1 MSSPKAMARRS
12 AVQAIYQW
20 QLTGCDLLE
29 IERQFVE
36 EHGLGRGELPYFQ
49 ELLHNVPKAL
59 GIIDAALTE
68 FTSRPVAQ
76 IDPVERAILRI
87 STYELLQRPEIP
99 YRVVVN
105 EGINL
110 AKEFGATQSHKFV
123 NGLLDK
129 IARKHRAV
137 ESAARPARVQL

>member
-1 MSSPKAMARRS
+1 MNSPKAMARRS

-20 QLTGCDLLE
+20 QLTGCDLSE

-36 EHGLGRGELPYFQ
+36 EHGLGKGELPYFQ
-49 ELLHNVPKAL
+49 DLLHNVPKVL
-59 GIIDAALTE
+59 GAIDAALAE

-137 ESAARPARVQL
+137 ELAARPARAQP